1 MRANGAATEF
11 WRDRAIV
18 LGGLVL
24 LAALA
29 WVYLLHFQA
38 PMPATTMESM
48 GMGGAKPL
56 PQAKPWQGS
65 ELLVAFPM
73 WVVMMVAMMAPS
85 ATPLLLLVAT
95 VSRQRQQAPSP
106 AAMAAS
112 VFVGYLA
119 VWSGFSLA
127 ATLVQ
132 AGLQSAA
139 WLSPAMSSLRPP
151 VAGLVLVAAGLYQ
164 FTPWKHACLVRC
176 RTPLGFLLVEW
187 RDGTAGAFRMGV
199 RHGAYCVG
207 CCWLLMALL
216 FAVGVMN
223 LLWVVVLAGYV
234 LVEKVTPGGWWV
246 SRAIGVLL
254 VGWGGWMLLS
264 LA

>member
-1 MRANGAATEF
+1 MRANGATTEF
-11 WRDRAIV
+11 WPDKAIV
-18 LGGLVL
+18 VGGLAL
-24 LAALA
+24 LGALA
-29 WVYLLHFQA
+29 WAYLVHLHTT
-38 PMPATTMESM
+38 MPGTTMESM
-48 GMGGAKPL
+48 GMGGAMTL
-56 PQAKPWQGS
+56 PQAQPWQGGD
-65 ELLVAFPM
+65 LLVAFLM
-73 WVVMMVAMMAPS
+73 WVIMMVAMMTPS
-85 ATPLLLLVAT
+85 AIPLLLLVAT

-106 AAMAAS
+106 AAMAAAL
-112 VFVGYLA
+112 FTGYVA
-119 VWSGFSLA
+119 VWTGFSLA

-151 VAGLVLVAAGLYQ
+151 AAGIVLVAAGVYQ
-164 FTPWKHACLVRC
+164 FTPWKYACLVRC
-176 RTPLGFLLVEW
+176 RTPLGFLLAEW
-187 RDGTAGAFRMGV
+187 RAGTAGALRMGV
-199 RHGAYCVG
+199 RHGVYCVG
-207 CCWLLMALL
+207 CCWLLMAML